1 MWVRAG
7 LDMSRG
13 VALVVVCVFLFFGV
27 LLLDKHIT
35 DQALLDCLELGHAPT
50 VCDDIL
56 EP

>member
-1 MWVRAG
+1 
-7 LDMSRG
+7 MSRG